1 MMNDFSE
8 AELFA
13 EWTARERNGFFSLLS
28 PREQQE
34 FLYRWNFWARP
45 EQRPP
50 AGDWSIWLIMAGRG
64 FGKTRAGA
72 EWVRSIAESDGS
84 ARFALVGANYA
95 ETRTVMVE
103 GESGLL
109 SIAPPDQ
116 RPLWEPS
123 LKRLTW
129 ANGAQAYL
137 YSAAEPEGLRG
148 PQHIHSWCDE
158 IAKWMNNAG
167 QAEAAWDNLKMG
179 LRLGFRPQ
187 MVATTTPRPVPL
199 VRALASGEVAITTGR
214 TQDNALHLPDVFL
227 TAMTADYGGTRLGR
241 QELDG
246 ELIEEVEGALWTRA
260 LIEECRVSK
269 SPYPSGVSGQSV
281 ARTDLKRPG
290 AVSPDTGL
298 GWGLSSIS
306 NSEAGIEPASSY
318 PTPSPSLKREGL
330 ISSMARIVIGV
341 DPPASATGDACGIV
355 VAGLGADGKAY
366 ILADCSVE
374 QASPETWARRVA
386 DAADRFAADRVIAEA
401 NQSGAMVKS
410 VLHAAKISLP
420 VKLVHASR
428 GKVARAEPVAAL
440 YENGRVHH
448 VGAFPQL
455 EDEMCGLLIGGGY
468 EGPGRSPDRA
478 DALVWALTELM
489 LGRRREPRVR

>member
-1 MMNDFSE
+1 MMNDISE

-13 EWTARERNGFFSLLS
+13 EWTARERNAFFSSLS
-28 PREQQE
+28 TREQQE

-45 EQRPP
+45 GQRPP

-72 EWVRSIAESDGS
+72 EWVRSIAEGDGS

-109 SIAPPDQ
+109 SIAPPKQ
-116 RPLWEPS
+116 RPVWEPS

-129 ANGAQAYL
+129 DNGAQAHL

-148 PQHIHSWCDE
+148 PQHSHGWCDE

-179 LRLGFRPQ
+179 LRLGYRPQ
-187 MVATTTPRPVPL
+187 LVATTTPRPVPL
-199 VRALASGEVAITTGR
+199 VRALVSGDIVVSKGR
-214 TQDNALHLPDVFL
+214 TLDNDLHLPVAFL

-260 LIEECRVSK
+260 MIEGCRVGRDVVRVERSRDT
-269 SPYPSGVSGQSV
+269 SDSANRSLDC
-281 ARTDLKRPG
+281 ARDERDIGFT
-290 AVSPDTGL
+290 
-298 GWGLSSIS
+298 
-306 NSEAGIEPASSY
+306 
-318 PTPSPSLKREGL
+318 
-330 ISSMARIVIGV
+330 RIVIGV
-341 DPPASATGDACGIV
+341 DPPASKTGDACGII
-355 VAGLGADGKAY
+355 VAGLGADGEGY

-374 QASPETWARRVA
+374 KASPETWARKVA
-386 DAADRFAADRVIAEA
+386 DAADRFDADRVIAEA
-401 NQSGAMVKS
+401 NQGGAMVKS
-410 VLHAAKISLP
+410 VLQAAKISLP

-440 YENGRVHH
+440 YENDRVHH

-489 LGRRREPRVR
+489 LGKRREPRVR

>member
-1 MMNDFSE
+1 MSDFAVTE
-8 AELFA
+8 FFA
-13 EWTARERNGFFSLLS
+13 EWTALDRRTFLSRLSEREK
-28 PREQQE
+28 QA

-72 EWVRSIAESDGS
+72 EWVRHIAERDGS

-103 GESGLL
+103 GDSGLL
-109 SIAPPDQ
+109 SIAPPSQ
-116 RPLWEPS
+116 RPVWEPS

-129 ANGAQAYL
+129 DNGAQAHL

-148 PQHIHSWCDE
+148 PQHSHGWCDE

-167 QAEAAWDNLKMG
+167 QAEAVWDNLKMG

-187 MVATTTPRPVPL
+187 LVATTTPRPVPL
-199 VRALASGEVAITTGR
+199 VRSLVSGDGVAITTGR
-214 TQDNALHLPDVFL
+214 TQDNDLHLPHAFL
-227 TAMTADYGGTRLGR
+227 TAMTADYGGTRQGR

-246 ELIEEVEGALWTRA
+246 ELIEELEGALWTRA
-260 LIEECRVSK
+260 MIDGCRIRRDEQDV
-269 SPYPSGVSGQSV
+269 GF
-281 ARTDLKRPG
+281 T
-290 AVSPDTGL
+290 
-298 GWGLSSIS
+298 
-306 NSEAGIEPASSY
+306 
-318 PTPSPSLKREGL
+318 
-330 ISSMARIVIGV
+330 RIAIGV
-341 DPPASATGDACGIV
+341 DPPASKTGDACGII

-366 ILADCSVE
+366 VLGDCSVE
-374 QASPETWARRVA
+374 RASPETWARRVA
-386 DAADRFAADRVIAEA
+386 DAADRFEADRIIAEA
-401 NQSGAMVKS
+401 NQGGAMVKS
-410 VLHAAKISLP
+410 VLHAAQISLP

-448 VGAFPQL
+448 AGAFPQL
-455 EDEMCGLLIGGGY
+455 EDEMCGLLVGGGY

-489 LGRRREPRVR
+489 LGKRREPRVR

>member
-1 MMNDFSE
+1 MMNDISE

-13 EWTARERNGFFSLLS
+13 EWTARERNAFFSSLTIK
-28 PREQQE
+28 EQQE
-34 FLYRWNFWARP
+34 FFHRWHFWARP
-45 EQRPP
+45 GQRPP

-72 EWVRSIAESDGS
+72 EWVRQIAEGDGS

-116 RPLWEPS
+116 RPAWEPS

-129 ANGAQAYL
+129 NNGAQAHL

-148 PQHIHSWCDE
+148 PQHSHAWCDE

-187 MVATTTPRPVPL
+187 LVATTTPRPVAL
-199 VRALASGEVAITTGR
+199 VRALVSGEVAITTGR
-214 TQDNALHLPDVFL
+214 TQDNDLHLPVTFL
-227 TAMTADYGGTRLGR
+227 TTMEADYRGTRLGR

-246 ELIEEVEGALWTRA
+246 VLIEDVEGALWTRA
-260 LIEECRVSK
+260 MIEGCRVGVIRHAELVSASRASGLANPDGHKGAFRGSGSRIK
-269 SPYPSGVSGQSV
+269 SGM
-281 ARTDLKRPG
+281 TD
-290 AVSPDTGL
+290 VMS
-298 GWGLSSIS
+298 
-306 NSEAGIEPASSY
+306 
-318 PTPSPSLKREGL
+318 
-330 ISSMARIVIGV
+330 RIVIGV
-341 DPPASATGDACGIV
+341 DPPASKTGDACGII

-366 ILADCSVE
+366 VLADCSVDK
-374 QASPETWARRVA
+374 ASPETWARKVA
-386 DAADRFAADRVIAEA
+386 DAADRFDADRVIAEA
-401 NQSGAMVKS
+401 NQGGAMVKS

-420 VKLVHASR
+420 VKLVHAAR

-440 YENGRVHH
+440 YENDRVHH
-448 VGAFPQL
+448 AGAFPQL

-489 LGRRREPRVR
+489 LGKERVPRVR

>member
-1 MMNDFSE
+1 MMNELTD
-8 AELFA
+8 AEFFA
-13 EWTARERNGFFSLLS
+13 ESSVQERRALFSSLNR
-28 PREQQE
+28 REQQD
-34 FLYRWNFWARP
+34 FLYHWNFWARP
-45 EQRPP
+45 EQRQP

-72 EWVRSIAESDGS
+72 EWVRSIAECDGS

-109 SIAPPDQ
+109 SIAPPQQ
-116 RPLWEPS
+116 RPIWEPS

-129 ANGAQAYL
+129 ENGAQAHL

-148 PQHIHSWCDE
+148 PQHSHAWCDE

-187 MVATTTPRPVPL
+187 LVATTTPRPVPL
-199 VRALASGEVAITTGR
+199 VRALVSGGVAITRGR
-214 TQDNALHLPDVFL
+214 TRDNDLHLPVAFL
-227 TAMTADYGGTRLGR
+227 TAMEADYRGTRLGR

-246 ELIEEVEGALWTRA
+246 ELIEDVEGALWTRA
-260 LIEECRVSK
+260 MIEGCRV
-269 SPYPSGVSGQSV
+269 G
-281 ARTDLKRPG
+281 RD
-290 AVSPDTGL
+290 AVRVEHSRDTGD
-298 GWGLSSIS
+298 G
-306 NSEAGIEPASSY
+306 ASRSHDCARDE
-318 PTPSPSLKREGL
+318 REIGFV
-330 ISSMARIVIGV
+330 RVVIGV
-341 DPPASATGDACGIV
+341 DPPASKNGDACGII

-374 QASPETWARRVA
+374 KASPESWARKVA
-386 DAADRFAADRVIAEA
+386 DAADRYDADRVIAEA
-401 NQSGAMVKS
+401 NQGGAMVKS
-410 VLHAAKISLP
+410 VLQAAKISLP
-420 VKLVHASR
+420 VKLVHAAR

-440 YENGRVHH
+440 YENNRVHH

-455 EDEMCGLLIGGGY
+455 EDEMCGLLVGGGY

-489 LGRRREPRVR
+489 LGKVRVPRVR